1 MRTMEITLHVSIDKI
16 PSQYV
21 SDELYDSTMS
31 FIKEKVA
38 EIVEGLEGNL
48 YDLEIK

>member
-1 MRTMEITLHVSIDKI
+1 MEITLHVSINKV
-16 PSQYV
+16 PNQYV

-31 FIKEKVA
+31 FIKEKIA
-38 EIVEGLEGNL
+38 EIVDGVEGNL